1 MATEITLDELR
12 ARAERAGI
20 ELTEEELTKLL
31 PGVNRSFKQAREL
44 RELVSAADE
53 PASAFSAARSQR
65 EQAK

>member
-20 ELTEEELTKLL
+20 ELTEDELQKLL

-44 RELVSAADE
+44 RDLVSGADE
-53 PASAFSAARSQR
+53 PASVFSATRGQG
-65 EQAK
+65 EQSK